1 MPILHKNITAET
13 DIHNPKWFS
22 NANNG
27 DYAWKNE
34 QGNLESIDELLLPAA
49 LNFVDG
55 SVAPPTSN
63 VGDIYVLSSGG
74 SVDAGWGSVSLQ
86 DWVRYDGAAWNSIT
100 PQKSSL
106 CYNENSDTL
115 LSFDGLAWA
124 AIGGGIDNV
133 TSAQKAALSPNTG
146 DFVYDT
152 DLNALQRYDGSNW
165 VDIAKG
171 YGIIEVI
178 TDSDS
183 GVPTYFTDL
192 QSALETCKTAGSTNI
207 INVYSNI
214 TITSS
219 ININRSGTGVGNGYE
234 FKNLTIDFNGFT
246 LTNNESDSSY
256 CFDISFG
263 NIASENRQITFK
275 NGIINR
281 TSGTGTHYALHCDE
295 IENDGHLI
303 MSNMKWYCEN
313 SISARLEIDELDSS
327 YKDFGGSVFESDSGY
342 PLWLQHYS
350 CKNFTTISNS
360 SAASFYIIGGSKAS
374 NFEVFNTS
382 TGDGID
388 IGDASF
394 IYDFKINVSSG
405 IGIDCF
411 DDFDGECSRFKI
423 ITTTGDGIETIGT
436 NSVYNPIF
444 SHFVINC
451 QNGVCI
457 DSNHTNTDFSHFTL
471 INNGT
476 NDTLN
481 TLNNRNTRFKHGVVK
496 NLGSGNALDV
506 TNTREMNFEFVNFT
520 SFSDSAVD
528 VSLDNA
534 IYNVVFKNCNLFSKL
549 DTTSGHSAEISNSTG
564 SITFMNCT
572 FETFNSGANGLYAA
586 SARTISVGN
595 SGFKG
600 MTTPINTNITISL
613 TTAPDG
619 NGNYTS

>member
-1 MPILHKNITAET
+1 
-13 DIHNPKWFS
+13 
-22 NANNG
+22 
-27 DYAWKNE
+27 
-34 QGNLESIDELLLPAA
+34 
-49 LNFVDG
+49 
-55 SVAPPTSN
+55 
-63 VGDIYVLSSGG
+63 
-74 SVDAGWGSVSLQ
+74 
-86 DWVRYDGAAWNSIT
+86 
-100 PQKSSL
+100 
-106 CYNENSDTL
+106 
-115 LSFDGLAWA
+115 
-124 AIGGGIDNV
+124 
-133 TSAQKAALSPNTG
+133 
-146 DFVYDT
+146 
-152 DLNALQRYDGSNW
+152 
-165 VDIAKG
+165 
-171 YGIIEVI
+171 
-178 TDSDS
+178 
-183 GVPTYFTDL
+183 VPTYFTDL